1 MTLNKKF
8 AIIFALIILICV
20 CVAVFL
26 CAIHS
31 DSNIVVVSVD
41 GEIYEKIDLSQ
52 DREILVK
59 TELGTNKIQVL
70 EGKIAII
77 DADCPDKLC
86 IRHGELHNEFDAI
99 VCLPN
104 RVVIEYKNEK
114 NIDAV
119 TGR

>member
-8 AIIFALIILICV
+8 AIVFALIIFICV
-20 CVAVFL
+20 CVAFLL

-31 DSNIVVVSVD
+31 DTNIVTISVD
-41 GEIYEKIDLSQ
+41 GEVYEEMDLSQ

-59 TELGTNKIQVL
+59 TERGINKISVFD
-70 EGKIAII
+70 GKISII

-86 IRHGELHNEFDAI
+86 IRHGELHNKFDAI

-104 RVVIEYKNEK
+104 RVVIEYKNK
-114 NIDAV
+114 KSLDAV